1 MRRPGLTYA
10 FGDFSLDPRRRRLT
24 SRRSGDAVAL
34 NDAAFDTLTF
44 LVEHAG
50 EVVTREAL
58 LAAVWAGRTVVDNS
72 ANQAVAAVRR
82 ALGDDPAAPRYVA
95 SVTGRGYRFC
105 AAVAET
111 DRAARDPEAFQHY
124 VAGWSTLTRPGRGNL
139 KIAQAQFE
147 RAIAKDPDFALAH
160 ACLAECHMLQGG
172 HGVLSPHEAYP
183 PAVASA
189 RAALA
194 IDPDCAEAYA
204 ILSHLAS
211 SYDYDIAEADR
222 LMERALELDPECFMA
237 HRFHALQLSSL
248 GRFEEALAAARRAQ
262 AIEPLAASINGNIAM
277 ILVLAGRFEEA
288 IAQFDH
294 TLQLDSRW
302 ISVHGMSSYCHAQL
316 GDFDRA
322 LERLQ
327 HADAHP
333 LESAWVAAFVLALA
347 GRTEEARQRLER
359 LKQPA
364 DGEFV
369 RPFDAAMVHSAL
381 GDTDAALACI
391 DQVIDQRMNAMALA
405 VFPLF
410 RPLHA
415 DPRFKARLERLGIGH
430 LEPVPARPI

>member
-1 MRRPGLTYA
+1 
-10 FGDFSLDPRRRRLT
+10 
-24 SRRSGDAVAL
+24 L

-82 ALGDDPAAPRYVA
+82 VLGDDPAAPRYVA
-95 SVTGRGYRFC
+95 SVTGRGYRFA

-139 KIAQAQFE
+139 KTAQAQFE
-147 RAIAKDPDFALAH
+147 RAIAKDPTFALAH

-222 LMERALELDPECFMA
+222 FMQRALELDPECFMA
-237 HRFHALQLSSL
+237 HRFHAVQLSSL

-277 ILVLAGRFEEA
+277 ILFLAGRNEEA

-302 ISVHGMSSYCHAQL
+302 VSAHGMSSVCHAEL

-322 LERLQ
+322 WERLR
-327 HADAHP
+327 HPDAHP
-333 LESAWVAAFVLALA
+333 LESAWITALVLAME
-347 GRTEEARQRLER
+347 GRTEEARRRLER
-359 LKQPA
+359 LMQPA

-369 RPFDAAMVHSAL
+369 RPFDAALVHSAL
-381 GDTDAALACI
+381 GDTDAALAYI
-391 DQVIDQRMNAMALA
+391 DQVIDQRMNAMVLA
-405 VFPLF
+405 IFPAF

-415 DPRFKARLERLGIGH
+415 DARFKARLERLGIGH